1 MHKPKQ
7 QNPGARVLFCSL
19 IIGGLFSAQ
28 SSATEVSNGEMAG
41 AIRSADYPCAQ
52 VLKIDSDGNN
62 AWLVE
67 CNSGKFSVSRDQ
79 GGNFTVTQT
88 D

>member
-7 QNPGARVLFCSL
+7 QNPGAVVLFCSL

-28 SSATEVSNGEMAG
+28 TTATEVSNGEMAG
-41 AIRSADYPCAQ
+41 AIRSADYACAQ
-52 VLKIDSDGNN
+52 VLKIDSNGSD
-62 AWLVE
+62 AWIVQ
-67 CNSGKFSVSRDQ
+67 CNSGKFAVSRDQ
-79 GGNFTVTQT
+79 DGNFKVTQA